1 MMARTRAAEIAREA
15 TRKELL
21 NAALKVFGE
30 KGYPAATISDIVGAA
45 GVTQGTFY
53 LYFKNKSEIF
63 SELLREYRET
73 MITGLVVAGLENVK
87 TKEDW
92 LQMADRVAEFL
103 LDHIK
108 IYGDI
113 MRLFISEGATI
124 GSEFHEDSSAFTVGI
139 INQIK
144 RMLEHGK
151 KMGLLRDDIDIEA
164 VALTDF
170 GALKEAMSPSFFDD
184 TSRHPEDIIPRVVRS
199 QARLVL
205 K

>member
-1 MMARTRAAEIAREA
+1 MARTRAAEVARES

-21 NAALKVFGE
+21 KAALEIFGE
-30 KGYPAATISDIVGAA
+30 KGYPTTTISDIVGAA

-53 LYFKNKSEIF
+53 LYFKNKAEIF
-63 SELLREYRET
+63 SELLRENREH
-73 MITGLVVAGLENVK
+73 MISGLVVAGLENVK

-103 LDHIK
+103 LDYIK

-113 MRLFISEGATI
+113 MRLFISEAATI
-124 GSEFHEDSSAFTVGI
+124 GSEFHEDSNAFTVGI

-151 KMGLLRDDIDIEA
+151 KMELLRDDIDIEA
-164 VALTDF
+164 VAITDF
-170 GALKEAMSPSFFDD
+170 GALKEAMSPSFFDA
-184 TSRHPEDIIPRVVRS
+184 TLRHPEDIIPRVLRS

>member
-1 MMARTRAAEIAREA
+1 MARTRAAEVARES

-21 NAALKVFGE
+21 KAALEIFGE
-30 KGYPAATISDIVGAA
+30 KGYPTTTISDIVGAA

-53 LYFKNKSEIF
+53 LYFKNKADIF
-63 SELLREYRET
+63 SELLRENREH
-73 MITGLVVAGLENVK
+73 MISGLVVAGLENVK

-103 LDHIK
+103 LDYIK

-113 MRLFISEGATI
+113 MRLFISEAATI
-124 GSEFHEDSSAFTVGI
+124 GSEFHEDSNAFTVGI

-151 KMGLLRDDIDIEA
+151 KMELLRDDIDIEA
-164 VALTDF
+164 VAITDF
-170 GALKEAMSPSFFDD
+170 GALKEAMSPSFFDA
-184 TSRHPEDIIPRVVRS
+184 TLRHPEDIIPRVLRS

>member
-1 MMARTRAAEIAREA
+1 MARTRAAEIAREV

-21 NAALKVFGE
+21 NAALEMFGE
-30 KGYPAATISDIVGAA
+30 KGYPSTTISDIVAAA

-53 LYFKNKSEIF
+53 LYFKNKTDIF
-63 SELLREYRET
+63 SELLRENREH
-73 MITGLVVAGLENVK
+73 MISGLFVEGLENVK
-87 TKEDW
+87 TKQDW
-92 LQMADRVAEFL
+92 LRMADRVAEFL
-103 LDHIK
+103 LHYIK
-108 IYGDI
+108 EHNDI
-113 MRLFISEGATI
+113 MRLFISEAATI
-124 GSEFHEDSSAFTVGI
+124 GSEFHEDANAFTVGI

-170 GALKEAMSPSFFDD
+170 GALKEAMSPSFFAN
-184 TSRHPEDIIPRVVRS
+184 TTRYPEDIIPRVVRS

-205 K
+205 R